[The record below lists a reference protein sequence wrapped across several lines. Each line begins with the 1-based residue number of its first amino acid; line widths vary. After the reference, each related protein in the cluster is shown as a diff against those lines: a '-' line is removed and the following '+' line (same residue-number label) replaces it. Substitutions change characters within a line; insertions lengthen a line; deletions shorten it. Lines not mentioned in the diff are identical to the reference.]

1 MTSDAPDPR
10 AEHEAWLRQQRRL
23 RRLQDLGLVVLTLG
37 VLLLAYVALVASG
50 R

>member
-1 MTSDAPDPR
+1 VTDDHDLEAER
-10 AEHEAWLRQQRRL
+10 AAWERRQRKL
-23 RRLQDLGLVVLTLG
+23 RRAQDVGLLVLTLG

>member
-1 MTSDAPDPR
+1 VTADEHDLETQR
-10 AEHEAWLRQQRRL
+10 AAWLQRQRRL
-23 RRLQDLGLVVLTLG
+23 RRAQDIGLVVLALG